1 MPDADFEH
9 LQGLTSSQQGQLLED
24 LTKRTS
30 GVLSL
35 MHADM
40 VASGAVRAA

>member
-1 MPDADFEH
+1 MQTLTQQ
-9 LQGLTSSQQGQLLED
+9 LQGSDQQGQLLED